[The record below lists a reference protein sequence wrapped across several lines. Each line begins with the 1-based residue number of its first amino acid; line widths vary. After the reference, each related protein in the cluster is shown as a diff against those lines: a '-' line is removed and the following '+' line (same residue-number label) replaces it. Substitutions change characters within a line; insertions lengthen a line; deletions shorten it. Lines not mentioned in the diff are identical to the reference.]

1 MLFCHLG
8 QAKSLREISLGLG
21 FVHGKIRHLGTKRAP
36 NKSTLAHANLKRNP
50 KVFEEVFYCLY
61 ESILSKTQ
69 HGLYKPKKKGRT
81 FRFKNKLLS
90 LDASII
96 TLCTKTFDWA
106 HYNRSKGGI
115 KLHLILD
122 HDGHLPRFATLT
134 TANFADISAAKSMD
148 FPSHCV
154 LTFDRVSWDYKWMR
168 ALHDKKIFFVTRFRG
183 WDQGYELVKSRIP
196 LKSLRVK
203 VRRNESEKTWQRGQ
217 GINLK
222 IKNFAGPILCIN

>member
-1 MLFCHLG
+1 MVLKASLFSQAAHLIPRQKRSKIVELGGYDKHFKKFKTWGRLVAMLFCHLG

-21 FVHGKIRHLGTKRAP
+21 SVHGKIRHLGTKRAL

-69 HGLYKPKKKGRT
+69 HGPYKPKKIGRK

-96 TLCTKTFDWA
+96 THCTKTFDWA

-134 TANFADISAAKSMD
+134 TANVADISAAKSMD

-154 LTFDRVSWDYKWMR
+154 LTFDRVFWDYK
-168 ALHDKKIFFVTRFRG
+168 
-183 WDQGYELVKSRIP
+183 
-196 LKSLRVK
+196 
-203 VRRNESEKTWQRGQ
+203 
-217 GINLK
+217 
-222 IKNFAGPILCIN
+222 